1 MQAMGNSN
9 STAVYEANIPDD
21 FKRPRTVSS
30 LQSFIRQKYV
40 TRKYVLSDWVPV
52 LQDVPVSCEEP
63 HSRGTSPTLG
73 TSCPRVE
80 SRTVG
85 TPAVFMDS
93 FPHII
98 TSTPPSST
106 SVAGSPGLFLGSS
119 TPSPHP
125 HSFLPYSAYVTA
137 NVAAIG
143 GSVPNTQVNWTS
155 ILIMLLIYK
164 YL

>member
-1 MQAMGNSN
+1 MDSWYNLVISDLIHFPVQSMQAMGNSN

-21 FKRPRTVSS
+21 FKRPHTVSS

-106 SVAGSPGLFLGSS
+106 SVAVHQVSS
-119 TPSPHP
+119 LALLPHHHIP
-125 HSFLPYSAYVTA
+125 TLSCHT
-137 NVAAIG
+137 
-143 GSVPNTQVNWTS
+143 
-155 ILIMLLIYK
+155 MHM
-164 YL
+164 